1 MVSSE
6 HRSGFVAVSGRPN
19 VGKSTLLNSI
29 LTQAIL
35 PVSPKPQTTR
45 VRQLAILTTS
55 TAQAIFVDTPGI
67 HRPRNRLGKY
77 MNNVASNALE
87 DADVI
92 LCVFDVHQAPRAG
105 DRLVAEALLQ
115 RAPSTPTLA
124 ALNKIDLARPE
135 HLQANWDAYT
145 ALLPAAHPVG
155 VSATRLDNL
164 DLLTREILDR
174 LPAGPQYYS
183 DSEVTDAQER
193 DIAADLIRSAA
204 LALLRDEVPHS
215 LAVQVDE
222 YAERGE
228 RGAYISA
235 TIYVE
240 RDSQKGIVI
249 GKGGR
254 MLREIGTQGR
264 KSIEKM
270 SGRKVYLDLR
280 VKVWPG
286 WRDDKRALRQLGYG

>member
-1 MVSSE
+1 MVSE

-19 VGKSTLLNSI
+19 VGKSTLLNAI
-29 LTQAIL
+29 LAQDIL

-55 TAQAIFVDTPGI
+55 NAQAIFVDTPGI
-67 HRPRNRLGKY
+67 HRPRNRLGQY
-77 MNNVASNALE
+77 MNSVASNALK

-92 LCVFDVHQAPRAG
+92 LCVFDVHQAPKVS
-105 DRLVAEALLQ
+105 DRLVAEAVLQ
-115 RAPSTPTLA
+115 HAPKAATIA
-124 ALNKIDLARPE
+124 ALNKMDLVRPE
-135 HLQANWDAYT
+135 RLQSNWNAFL
-145 ALLPAAHPVG
+145 ALLPAALPVG
-155 VSATRLDNL
+155 VSATRGDNL
-164 DLLTREILDR
+164 DLLTQEIVDR
-174 LPAGPQYYS
+174 LPEGPRYFS
-183 DSEVTDAQER
+183 DSEITDAYER

-228 RGAYISA
+228 RGAYIAA

-249 GKGGR
+249 GKRGS
-254 MLREIGTQGR
+254 MLREIGKRGR
-264 KSIEKM
+264 ESIEQM

-286 WRDDKRALRQLGYG
+286 WRDDAKALRQLGYG